1 MKVNLEVKNLTKTFG
16 DRVAVDNVSFEV
28 FEGEIF
34 GFLGPNGAGK
44 TTVLRMICGLA
55 APTSGDAFI
64 YGHSIKKEFEKAIIN
79 VGGIIENPEMY
90 KNLSG
95 LENLKYY
102 ASLYKNIDKKRID
115 EVVELVGLKDRI
127 KDKVKTYSLGMKQRI
142 GIAQALL
149 HSPKVLILDEPTNG
163 LDPNGVIDMRKFL
176 TKLAKND
183 GIAIL
188 ISSHGL
194 AEMELICD
202 TIGIIDQGALISIRS
217 VADMT
222 KDGSSRIQITVNF
235 PNYAGK
241 LLLEKYTELE
251 SITLEDNTLTI
262 ALPVEEVPEITNYLV
277 KKGLRIYSITSTV
290 KTLEEAFLET
300 IENDQLSYQEPSTPT
315 VTTAT
320 TTMTTTTKTS
330 TTTGTDDDNATS
342 GWDNRFK

>member
-16 DRVAVDNVSFEV
+16 SRTAVNNVSFEV

-44 TTVLRMICGLA
+44 TTVLRMVCGLA
-55 APTSGDAFI
+55 APTSGDAI
-64 YGHSIKKEFEKAIIN
+64 ICGHSIKKEFEKAIIN

-90 KNLSG
+90 KNFSG

-102 ASLYKNIDKKRID
+102 ASLYKDIDKDRINQ
-115 EVVELVGLKDRI
+115 VVELVGLKDRM
-127 KDKVKTYSLGMKQRI
+127 KDKIKTYSLGMKQRI

-149 HSPKVLILDEPTNG
+149 HRPKLLILDEPTNG
-163 LDPNGVIDMRKFL
+163 LDPSGVIDMRKFL
-176 TKLAKND
+176 TKLAKAE
-183 GIAIL
+183 GISIL

-202 TIGIIDQGALISIRS
+202 TIGIIDRGVLVSIRS

-222 KDGSSRIQITVNF
+222 KGGAPRIQITVNF

-241 LLLEKYTELE
+241 LLFEKYETLD
-251 SITLEDNTLTI
+251 SITLEDNTLTVG
-262 ALPVEEVPEITNYLV
+262 LPIEEVPEITNYLV

-300 IENDQLSYQEPSTPT
+300 IENERLSFGNQDRLTYQ
-315 VTTAT
+315 
-320 TTMTTTTKTS
+320 TTTTTT
-330 TTTGTDDDNATS
+330 TTTGTT
-342 GWDNRFK
+342 R